1 MLIHTG
7 TLYALEQRRIR
18 FDAFQ
23 GDWFPAFNTQ
33 PEAAIVK
40 PFGCSFRHT
49 GIAFAILAIMV
60 AQVHGTL
67 ASARAAEGNHTMQ
80 ALAFIHASPFYE
92 LTALIALA
100 ALIGFVGILLRQPM
114 IVSFIA
120 VGVLAGPSALDLVQ
134 SHEHIELLAELGIAV
149 LLFLVGL
156 KLDLKLIRTLGP
168 VALATGLGQVTFTS
182 VIGFLLG
189 LALGLDTITAIYVA
203 VALTFSSTIIIVKLL
218 SDKREVDSLHGR
230 IAVGFLIVQDLVVV
244 LAMMVLSAFGVGAQA
259 AEGGSVW
266 LHLGGV
272 LLYGLGMLGLV
283 LLFIRYLATP
293 LVSRIAR
300 SQELLVTFAIGW
312 AALLAAIGSHLGF
325 SKELGGLLAGI
336 SLAST
341 PFREAIVARLASL
354 RDFLLLFFFIA
365 LGLQLDLGLLGA
377 QVVPALALSLFVLIG
392 NPLIVMVIMGWMG
405 YRKRTGFLAGLTVAQ
420 ISEFS
425 LIFMAMGLTLGHVS
439 AEALGLVTLVGLIT
453 IAMSVYMIT
462 YAHSLYTVL
471 EPHLALFERG
481 NPYRE
486 EVLENP
492 SQVKGSYDVIL
503 FGLGRYGKAMAHY
516 LLQEGFSLLTVDFNP
531 HEVRLWRDQGHPVM
545 YGDASDAAFVSNLP
559 LQGVKW
565 VVSALPQHDI
575 GVTHEDPRLS
585 LIEGLKQQHF
595 GGGVA
600 ISTQY
605 LHDQELLK
613 HKGATLILLPF
624 YDAAERAVERLK
636 SLSPEAGLPRA
647 PVADE

>member
-1 MLIHTG
+1 M
-7 TLYALEQRRIR
+7 
-18 FDAFQ
+18 
-23 GDWFPAFNTQ
+23 
-33 PEAAIVK
+33 PEL
-40 PFGCSFRHT
+40 S
-49 GIAFAILAIMV
+49 
-60 AQVHGTL
+60 
-67 ASARAAEGNHTMQ
+67 
-80 ALAFIHASPFYE
+80 FIHISPFYE
-92 LTALIALA
+92 LTAVVALA
-100 ALIGFVGILLRQPM
+100 AVVGFIGVLLRQPM

-120 VGVLAGPSALDLVQ
+120 VGVLAGPSALGIVQ

-182 VIGFLLG
+182 IIGYLMG
-189 LALGLDTITAIYVA
+189 LALGLNTVTSLYVA

-244 LAMMVLSAFGVGAQA
+244 LAMMVLSAFGVGAQT
-259 AEGGSVW
+259 GGQSST
-266 LHLGGV
+266 LAHIGGV
-272 LLYGLGMLGLV
+272 LVYGLMMLGFV

-300 SQELLVTFAIGW
+300 SQELLITFAIGW
-312 AALLAAIGSHLGF
+312 AALLAAIGSELGF

-365 LGLQLDLGLLGA
+365 LGMQLDLGLLGA
-377 QVVPALALSLFVLIG
+377 QVAPALVFSVFVLIG
-392 NPLIVMVIMGWMG
+392 NPLIVMVIMGMMG

-439 AEALGLVTLVGLIT
+439 AESLGLVTLVGLIT

-462 YAHSLYTVL
+462 YSHSLYSKL
-471 EPHLALFERG
+471 EPWLDIFERR

-486 EVLENP
+486 ETLEAP
-492 SQVKGSYDVIL
+492 QASTHRYDVIL
-503 FGLGRYGKAMAHY
+503 FGLGRYGKAIAHY
-516 LLQEGFSLLTVDFNP
+516 LQKEGYSLLAVDFNP
-531 HEVRLWRDQGHPVM
+531 DEVRRWRNEGQVVM
-545 YGDASDAAFVSNLP
+545 YGDASDPAFISTLP
-559 LQGVKW
+559 LDGVKW
-565 VVSALPQHDI
+565 VVSAMPQHDI

-585 LIEGLKQQHF
+585 LMEGLKQQQYM
-595 GGGVA
+595 GGIAV
-600 ISTQY
+600 STQQ

-613 HKGATLILLPF
+613 EKGATLILLPF
-624 YDAAERAVERLK
+624 HDAAEQAVERMK
-636 SLSPEAGLPRA
+636 MAAAENSLSAPRSLN
-647 PVADE
+647 